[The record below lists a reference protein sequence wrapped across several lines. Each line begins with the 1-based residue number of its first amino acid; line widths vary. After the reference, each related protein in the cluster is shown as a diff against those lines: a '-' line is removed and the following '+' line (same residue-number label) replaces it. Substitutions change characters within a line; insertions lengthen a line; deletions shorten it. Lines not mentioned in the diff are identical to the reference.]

1 MSIASLQRFTVPL
14 AGGGQSNSNQ
24 GLLMPKLKYRFRV
37 SFENFGLG
45 TTVTELTKQV
55 VDFNRPS
62 INFNSQTIEV
72 YNSQVHYAGKP
83 SWETTTVNIRDDSL
97 GNVAKLVGEQIQ
109 KQFDFLEQASAIS
122 GVDYKFIT
130 RCEITDGG
138 NGTAA
143 PAILETWELYGCFLD
158 QVNYGEIN
166 YGSSDPVQIALTIRF
181 DNAVQT
187 PVDSGVGQAFARF
200 ALGATA
206 T

>member
-1 MSIASLQRFTVPL
+1 MSIASLQKFTVPL
-14 AGGGQSNSNQ
+14 AGGGQSVSSQ

-55 VDFNRPS
+55 VDFARPS
-62 INFNSQTIEV
+62 VNFNSQTIEV

-83 SWETTTVNIRDDSL
+83 TWETTTVNIRDDAL
-97 GNVAKLVGEQIQ
+97 GNVSKLVGEQIQ

-143 PAILETWELYGCFLD
+143 PAILETWELYGCFLS

-166 YGSSDPVQIALTIRF
+166 YSSSEPVQIALTIQF

-200 ALGATA
+200 ALGSTA
-206 T
+206 N

>member
-1 MSIASLQRFTVPL
+1 
-14 AGGGQSNSNQ
+14 
-24 GLLMPKLKYRFRV
+24 
-37 SFENFGLG
+37 
-45 TTVTELTKQV
+45 
-55 VDFNRPS
+55 VDFARPS
-62 INFNSQTIEV
+62 VNFNSQTIDV
-72 YNSQVHYAGKP
+72 YNSQIHYAGKP
-83 SWETTTVNIRDDSL
+83 TWETTTVNIRDDAL
-97 GNVAKLVGEQIQ
+97 GNVSKLVGEQIQ

-143 PAILETWELYGCFLD
+143 PAILETWELYGCFLS

-166 YGSSDPVQIALTIRF
+166 YTSSEPVQIALTIQF

-200 ALGATA
+200 ALGSTA
-206 T
+206 N

>member
-1 MSIASLQRFTVPL
+1 MSIASLQKFTVPL
-14 AGGGQSNSNQ
+14 AGGGQSASTQ

-55 VDFNRPS
+55 VDFARPS
-62 INFNSQTIEV
+62 VNFNPQTIEV

-83 SWETTTVNIRDDSL
+83 SWETTTVNIRDDAL
-97 GNVAKLVGEQIQ
+97 GNVSKLVGEQIQ

-143 PAILETWELYGCFLD
+143 PAILETWELYGCFLS

-166 YGSSDPVQIALTIRF
+166 YGSSDPVQIALTIQF

-200 ALGATA
+200 ALGATVA
-206 T
+206 

>member
-1 MSIASLQRFTVPL
+1 MSITSLQKFTVPL
-14 AGGGQSNSNQ
+14 AGGGQSVSSQ

-45 TTVTELTKQV
+45 TAVTELTKQV
-55 VDFNRPS
+55 VDFARPS
-62 INFNSQTIEV
+62 VNFNPQTIEV
-72 YNSQVHYAGKP
+72 YNSQIHYAGKP
-83 SWETTTVNIRDDSL
+83 SWETTTVNIRDDAL
-97 GNVAKLVGEQIQ
+97 GNVSKLVGEQIQ

-143 PAILETWELYGCFLD
+143 PAVLETWELYGCFLS
-158 QVNYGEIN
+158 QVNYGDLN
-166 YGSSDPVQIALTIRF
+166 YGQSEPVQIALTIQF

-200 ALGATA
+200 ALGSTA

>member
-1 MSIASLQRFTVPL
+1 MSITSLQKFTVPL
-14 AGGGQSNSNQ
+14 AGGGQSVSSQ

-45 TTVTELTKQV
+45 TAVTELTKQV
-55 VDFNRPS
+55 VDFARPS
-62 INFNSQTIEV
+62 VNFNPQTIDV
-72 YNSQVHYAGKP
+72 YNSQIHYAGKP
-83 SWETTTVNIRDDSL
+83 SWETTTVNIRDDAL
-97 GNVAKLVGEQIQ
+97 GNVSKLVGEQIQ

-143 PAILETWELYGCFLD
+143 PAVLETWELYGCFLS
-158 QVNYGEIN
+158 QVNYGDLN
-166 YGSSDPVQIALTIRF
+166 YGQSEPVQIALTIQF

-200 ALGATA
+200 ALGSTA

>member
-1 MSIASLQRFTVPL
+1 MSIASLQKFTVPL
-14 AGGGQSNSNQ
+14 AGGQSASAQ

-55 VDFNRPS
+55 VDFNRPTV
-62 INFNSQTIEV
+62 NFNSQTIEV
-72 YNSQVHYAGKP
+72 YNSQVHYAGKV
-83 SWETTTVNIRDDSL
+83 SWETVSVNIRDDAL
-97 GNVAKLVGEQIQ
+97 GNVSKLVGEQIQ

-158 QVNYGEIN
+158 QVNYGELN
-166 YGSSDPVQIALTIRF
+166 YGGSDPVQIALTIRF

-200 ALGATA
+200 ALGGTV

>member
-1 MSIASLQRFTVPL
+1 MSIASLTKFTVPL
-14 AGGGQSNSNQ
+14 AGGQSLNTQ

-55 VDFNRPS
+55 VDFTRPTV
-62 INFNSQTIEV
+62 NFNPQTIEV

-83 SWETTTVNIRDDSL
+83 NWETVSVNIRDDAL
-97 GNVAKLVGEQIQ
+97 GNVSKLVGEQIQ

-122 GVDYKFIT
+122 GIDYKFIT
-130 RCEITDGG
+130 RCEMTDGG
-138 NGTAA
+138 NGAGA
-143 PAILETWELYGCFLD
+143 PAVLETWELYGCFLS

-166 YGSSDPVQIALTIRF
+166 YGSSDPAQIALTIQF

-187 PVDSGVGQAFARF
+187 PVDSGVGQSFARF
-200 ALGATA
+200 SLGATVA
-206 T
+206 

>member
-1 MSIASLQRFTVPL
+1 MSIASLQKFTVPL
-14 AGGGQSNSNQ
+14 AGGGQSVSSQ

-55 VDFNRPS
+55 VDFARPS
-62 INFNSQTIEV
+62 VNFNSQTIDV
-72 YNSQVHYAGKP
+72 YNSQIHYAGKP
-83 SWETTTVNIRDDSL
+83 TWETTTVNIRDDAL
-97 GNVAKLVGEQIQ
+97 GNVSKLVGEQIQ

-143 PAILETWELYGCFLD
+143 PAILETWELYGCFLS

-166 YGSSDPVQIALTIRF
+166 YTSSEPVQIALTIQF

-200 ALGATA
+200 ALGSTA
-206 T
+206 N

>member
-1 MSIASLQRFTVPL
+1 MSIASLNRFTVPL
-14 AGGGQSNSNQ
+14 AGGQSNTNQ

-55 VDFNRPS
+55 VDFARPTV
-62 INFNSQTIEV
+62 NFNPQTIEV

-83 SWETTTVNIRDDSL
+83 SWETVSVNIRDDAL
-97 GNVAKLVGEQIQ
+97 GNVSKLVGEQIQ

-143 PAILETWELYGCFLD
+143 PAILETWELYGCFLS

-166 YGSSDPVQIALTIRF
+166 YGSSDPVQIALTIQF

-200 ALGATA
+200 ALGSTV